1 MMRMSGHIVY
11 VNKEWYHGDIFFF
24 VSFMLLGIKEIF
36 LYPFLPKFD
45 PFNFII
51 HVRTV
56 RNEQNLYDSYRL
68 LKRGF
73 QRDNIPLA
81 ESRDSVS
88 GGEWGKA
95 PHKAFK
101 CSAKGEFQNSPK
113 DYFERGNA
121 LQERVPLLPQT
132 FQQTDKI
139 YIILTLCEQVLR
151 KQKTKR
157 FRR

>member
-1 MMRMSGHIVY
+1 MSGHIVY

-101 CSAKGEFQNSPK
+101 RFAKGEFQNSPK

-121 LQERVPLLPQT
+121 LQERAFPYCRKLFNRLT
-132 FQQTDKI
+132 RS
-139 YIILTLCEQVLR
+139 IL
-151 KQKTKR
+151 
-157 FRR
+157 F

>member
-88 GGEWGKA
+88 GGEWAKLHIKPLSA
-95 PHKAFK
+95 PQRVNFK
-101 CSAKGEFQNSPK
+101 IVQRTILKEGTPCK
-113 DYFERGNA
+113 RGRSLTAAN
-121 LQERVPLLPQT
+121 
-132 FQQTDKI
+132 FSTD
-139 YIILTLCEQVLR
+139 
-151 KQKTKR
+151 
-157 FRR
+157 

>member
-1 MMRMSGHIVY
+1 
-11 VNKEWYHGDIFFF
+11 
-24 VSFMLLGIKEIF
+24 
-36 LYPFLPKFD
+36 
-45 PFNFII
+45 
-51 HVRTV
+51 
-56 RNEQNLYDSYRL
+56 

-101 CSAKGEFQNSPK
+101 RSAKGEFQNSPK

-121 LQERVPLLPQT
+121 LQERGSLT
-132 FQQTDKI
+132 AANFSTD
-139 YIILTLCEQVLR
+139 
-151 KQKTKR
+151 
-157 FRR
+157 

>member
-88 GGEWGKA
+88 GGSGAKPHIKPLSA
-95 PHKAFK
+95 PQRVNFK
-101 CSAKGEFQNSPK
+101 IVQRTILKEETPCK
-113 DYFERGNA
+113 RGRSLTAAN
-121 LQERVPLLPQT
+121 
-132 FQQTDKI
+132 FSTD
-139 YIILTLCEQVLR
+139 
-151 KQKTKR
+151 
-157 FRR
+157 